1 MRAQDPEFD
10 VAWRKAVTIQPIERS
25 LDMDSI
31 LGTVWWSA
39 LMFVAGAWIGR
50 PLFSWVWKKLPF
62 GS

>member
-1 MRAQDPEFD
+1 
-10 VAWRKAVTIQPIERS
+10 
-25 LDMDSI
+25 MDSI